1 MQTRRMSVKWRA
13 VVAGAATVL
22 IVLLAFGTFWI
33 VSNSLPPHIDPHL
46 AISDIKTKHEWS
58 GGQKILFTI
67 TDNHHNTFSKP
78 LKLRIHIL
86 ESDDI
91 TAHEI
96 NEDVQPGAQLYNLPA
111 LASGNNGWKINVE
124 VEDADGYKAVA
135 PERSIHI
142 GDDDYIY

>member
-1 MQTRRMSVKWRA
+1 
-13 VVAGAATVL
+13 
-22 IVLLAFGTFWI
+22 
-33 VSNSLPPHIDPHL
+33 
-46 AISDIKTKHEWS
+46 
-58 GGQKILFTI
+58 LFTI
-67 TDNHHNTFSKP
+67 TENHHNTFSKP